1 MVAAIATILMITKLS
16 VLNPT
21 ENVIGILCETVPDL
35 CDARVKERMMVERS
49 KKKVTKM
56 LGEPVG
62 TRNKI
67 KGVYMYA

>member
-1 MVAAIATILMITKLS
+1 
-16 VLNPT
+16 
-21 ENVIGILCETVPDL
+21 
-35 CDARVKERMMVERS
+35 MMVKRS

-67 KGVYMYA
+67 KRVYIYVCVSDIIFFACAVPAGINIPEITGLAQLASFQTKPFLC